1 MPYLID
7 GHNLIPKMG
16 LRLDSLD
23 DEIELVRLLQE
34 FCRLTRKTVE
44 VYFDNASPGQPVKRK
59 LGAVTAYFVQRPLIA
74 DEAIRLRLK
83 KLGREARNWAVVS
96 SDHRVQ
102 SEARSNGAAV
112 ISSDEY
118 AGMVLEQLRNA
129 PRHSDK
135 EIKLSNKEVD
145 EWLDIFER
153 RNKKF

>member
-23 DEIELVRLLQE
+23 DEMELVRLLQE
-34 FCRLTRKTVE
+34 YCRLTRKAVE
-44 VYFDNASPGQPVKRK
+44 IYFDNAVPGQPATRK
-59 LGAVTAYFVQRPLIA
+59 FGVVTAHFSQRPLIA

-83 KLGREARNWAVVS
+83 KLGREARNWTVITSDNRVQAEARSSGAAVVS
-96 SDHRVQ
+96 SD
-102 SEARSNGAAV
+102 A
-112 ISSDEY
+112 Y
-118 AGMVLEQLRNA
+118 AGMVKEQLRNVS
-129 PRHSDK
+129 RTSDK